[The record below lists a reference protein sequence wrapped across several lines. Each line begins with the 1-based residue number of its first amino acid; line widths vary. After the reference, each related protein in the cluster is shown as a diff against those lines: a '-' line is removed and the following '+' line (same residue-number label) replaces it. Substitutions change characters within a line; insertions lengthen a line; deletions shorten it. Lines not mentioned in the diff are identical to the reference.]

1 CLPPLP
7 PRPPPP
13 RTLGCPGESQT
24 RAFTQGGY
32 RRSSAVSACG
42 RRGAASCSCRALRGV
57 EQGVAGGAGE
67 RFQLGMG
74 VQFLEDVLD
83 MTTNGGK
90 ADPEI
95 SRNRAVVEA
104 LRHQGEDL
112 LLAAG
117 EAVEQAATLVV
128 VTRHLVRSRQQS
140 CELRRGNQHF
150 PFRRA
155 ADRVGD
161 GGGGTGLRQGRARAG
176 ANRGHDGR
184 LALVGAEEDDRP
196 LWPGLAVAT
205 RNG

>member
-24 RAFTQGGY
+24 GAFTEGGY
-32 RRSSAVSACG
+32 RRSSVVSACG
-42 RRGAASCSCRALRGV
+42 RRGAASCSCRALRGG
-57 EQGVAGGAGE
+57 EQGVAGGADK

-83 MTTNGGK
+83 MTTNGGE

-95 SRNRAVVEA
+95 SRNRAIVEA

-117 EAVEQAATLVV
+117 EAVEQGGALVV
-128 VTRHLVRSRQQS
+128 VPRPLVR
-140 CELRRGNQHF
+140 
-150 PFRRA
+150 A
-155 ADRVGD
+155 
-161 GGGGTGLRQGRARAG
+161 
-176 ANRGHDGR
+176 
-184 LALVGAEEDDRP
+184 
-196 LWPGLAVAT
+196 
-205 RNG
+205 